1 MKESSRKNVS
11 ASVRDRLLHLARSSN
26 RDFQEL
32 VIRYTVER
40 FLARLTSTSHRD
52 RFILKGAM
60 LYTAWKLDDKRT
72 TMDLDLLGSGNPDP
86 KYLSQTFRE
95 ICAIRI
101 EDDGL
106 TFDREGITAAPI
118 REEAI
123 YDGVRVVVPVRL
135 GVMSIRL
142 QVDIGFGDS
151 VFPAPRVAEFPSLLL
166 PNGPIVKSYSPE
178 TVVAE
183 KFNAMV
189 LLGMANS
196 RMKDYFDIW
205 MLSRSFVFEEPVL
218 REAIAS
224 TFRKRQTPMPASMPV
239 GVTEEFSLNSAKQ
252 AQWGGFIRRQRRLET
267 APGLPEIVKAIHDF
281 LRPATSQLPD
291 SSITPLHWSPSRGW
305 HQSSEASQ
313 ESGP

>member
-1 MKESSRKNVS
+1 MKESSPKNVS
-11 ASVRDRLLHLARSSN
+11 ASVRDRLLNLARSSN

-32 VIRYTVER
+32 VIHYTVER
-40 FLARLTSTSHRD
+40 FLARLTSSAHQD

-72 TMDLDLLGSGNPDP
+72 TMDLDLLGTGNPDP
-86 KYLSQTFRE
+86 KDLSRTFRE
-95 ICAIRI
+95 ICGVSI

-106 TFDREGITAAPI
+106 MFDKESITAVPI

-123 YDGVRVVVPVRL
+123 YDGVRVVLPVRL

-142 QVDIGFGDS
+142 QVDVGFGDTI
-151 VFPAPRVAEFPSLLL
+151 VPAPQPAEFPSLLSED
-166 PNGPIVKSYSPE
+166 GPVVKAYSPE

-205 MLSRSFVFEEPVL
+205 MLSRSFVFEGPVL
-218 REAIAS
+218 REAIAN
-224 TFRKRQTPMPASMPV
+224 TFSKRQTPLPESMPV
-239 GVTEEFSLNSAKQ
+239 GVTEEFAKNNTKQ
-252 AQWGGFIRRQRRLET
+252 AQWGGFIRRQRRLDT
-267 APGLPEIVKAIHDF
+267 APNLPDVVKAICEF
-281 LRPATSQLPD
+281 LRPVATRLPD
-291 SSITPLHWSPSRGW
+291 TADTPLLWSPTSGW
-305 HQSSEASQ
+305 HQGSDTTRTP
-313 ESGP
+313 GP